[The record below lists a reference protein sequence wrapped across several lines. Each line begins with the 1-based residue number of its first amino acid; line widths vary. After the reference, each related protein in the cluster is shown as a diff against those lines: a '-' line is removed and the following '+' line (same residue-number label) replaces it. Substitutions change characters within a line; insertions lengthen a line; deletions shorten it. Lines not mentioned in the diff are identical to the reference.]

1 MVGQGVQRG
10 SQQRRADLT
19 GEHGAGDAGQ
29 LVLALLFVVIWV
41 SDTFV
46 LEYTTFLNQHVP
58 LAVRTSLG
66 AALMVLSGYLART
79 SLAIVFGE
87 RRETPHVIRK
97 SVYGIVRHPMYL
109 SEIVLY
115 LGLLL
120 MSISLAAALV
130 WAVAIL
136 FLRHISLYEE
146 RLLLARFGAE
156 YERYMLEVPMLI
168 PWFRK
173 TGGSGPG

>member
-1 MVGQGVQRG
+1 MAQQNTQGDPR
-10 SQQRRADLT
+10 QQRADLT

-29 LVLALLFVVIWV
+29 LVLALLFVAIWV

-46 LEYTTFLNQHVP
+46 LHYTTFLNQHAP
-58 LAVRTSLG
+58 LPVRIFLG
-66 AALMVLSGYLART
+66 AALIVLSGYLART

-97 SVYGIVRHPMYL
+97 SVYRFVRHPMYL

-120 MSISLAAALV
+120 MSISLAAVLV
-130 WAVAIL
+130 WVAAIL

-146 RLLLARFGAE
+146 RLLLARFGEE
-156 YERYMLEVPMLI
+156 YERYMREVPMLI
-168 PWFRK
+168 PRFGK
-173 TGGSGPG
+173 MLGSGPG